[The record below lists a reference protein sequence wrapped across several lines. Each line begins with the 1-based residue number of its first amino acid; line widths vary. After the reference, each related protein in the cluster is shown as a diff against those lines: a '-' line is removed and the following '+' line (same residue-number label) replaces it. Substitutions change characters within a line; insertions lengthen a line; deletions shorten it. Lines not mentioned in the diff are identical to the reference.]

1 MFPYIFIL
9 LTFAIDQSHSQAG
22 TNVPRLALYPP
33 PFTTTSTRFGLLVV
47 ITNPNATNGAISL
60 QCQAN
65 LFSFISNAQ
74 NAVNNP
80 PCGNPNIIA
89 TTAAP
94 PSPGPGVTADPNVTT
109 SAPVLGTTSAPT
121 AGDWG
126 VLEVQALQPDQK
138 IYHQPVKVSRNV
150 AATESVREYVV
161 VSCCTVGLTPN
172 LQVATLVVA
181 DLSRNRTVNWDQAPA
196 LGNINIGTPYQNPAF
211 VSISPCPCDIT
222 QNACDMD
229 CCCDNDCTASDTSSF
244 RGCIS
249 GLPGGQAAPYP
260 EYHCKSAHVLKEDW
274 FPLMCV
280 EREYNALIG
289 FYYAASTT
297 IRNTEALDNKVA
309 SESFYSYSRPSLSTS
324 QTTIY
329 KKGTSVK
336 SITAGVAA
344 RRVGTVVLPQRILSG
359 QCLTTAPVRYLE
371 DQQSDCTFSL
381 TRDLCSSDSIFS
393 GYFYLQPSSNPRA
406 FAVQGSPTDDT
417 AAETN
422 VNYYC
427 TSDFSGYVKNTSAT
441 IPNVTTSTFFNFA
454 LPSDTTCLDVCGN
467 YICEEGVITDTTEPT
482 RGTRC
487 PFDNGS
493 TLPPV
498 PNINGNTCENAVLDV
513 KYEFQWKGTRIVKV
527 DATVILGNVPL
538 SSEVTQRYEAK
549 FNHQYVAN
557 GTVASDNYRNVTT
570 TYDRSTGYDFGKPL
584 QSGMEIINQTDNT
597 FMYVN
602 TNRSQQMAVWDT
614 GADGLCFN
622 AGRRQIEFGNDV
634 FSSCLVKLSLQ
645 DLNNCSNIRKTL
657 VNRLNN
663 LMKADKIGRLG
674 NNNYLNS
681 AYWINVAREDISAV
695 CTGYLATLDDATNN
709 SRLSYEARGLC
720 VDIISGI
727 NLDVM
732 YAVTGKLNATP
743 IYEVIG
749 SRISYVKSEWQ
760 LKCPKGE
767 TNACNTPGFVDTFEV
782 TSSVRFT
789 LVPGNTPERL
799 PRYQDSK
806 YKDICSQDVCWEAFI
821 YPISSNYEGVDK
833 DQVLVQVL
841 LIIVILIGFL
851 VFLRPWWYII

>member
-1 MFPYIFIL
+1 MFPYVFIL
-9 LTFAIDQSHSQAG
+9 LSFTIDQSYSQA
-22 TNVPRLALYPP
+22 VPRLALYPP

-47 ITNPNATNGAISL
+47 ITNPPAANGSIPL
-60 QCQAN
+60 LCQAN
-65 LFSFISNAQ
+65 LFPLISDAQ
-74 NAVNNP
+74 NAINSP
-80 PCGNPNIIA
+80 PCRNPSIIP

-94 PSPGPGVTADPNVTT
+94 PTPGSGVT
-109 SAPVLGTTSAPT
+109 APT
-121 AGDWG
+121 AGEWG
-126 VLEVQALQPDQK
+126 VLEVQALQPDLK
-138 IYHQPVKVSRNV
+138 LYHQPVRVSRNV
-150 AATESVREYVV
+150 PATESVREYVV
-161 VSCCTVGLTPN
+161 VSCCTTGLTQN

-181 DLSRNRTVNWDQAPA
+181 DLSRNKTVNWDQATA
-196 LGNINIGTPYQNPAF
+196 RGNINTGTPYQNPAF

-244 RGCIS
+244 KGCIS
-249 GLPGGQAAPYP
+249 GLLGGQAASYP
-260 EYHCKSAHVLKEDW
+260 EYYCKSAHVLKEDW

-297 IRNTEALDNKVA
+297 IRNTEVLDNKVA
-309 SESFYSYSRPSLSTS
+309 SESFYSYSRPTLSTF
-324 QTTIY
+324 QTNNYTT
-329 KKGTSVK
+329 GTSVR
-336 SITAGVAA
+336 SISVGGTA

-359 QCLTTAPVRYLE
+359 QCLTTAPVRYQE

-381 TRDLCSSDSIFS
+381 TRDLCTSDSVFS
-393 GYFYLQPSSNPRA
+393 GYFYLQPSANPRA
-406 FAVQGSPTDDT
+406 FAVQGNPADDT

-422 VNYYC
+422 VNYFC

-454 LPSDTTCLDVCGN
+454 LPSDTACLDVCGN
-467 YICEEGVITDTTEPT
+467 YVCDEAVITDTTEPT

-487 PFDNGS
+487 PFDDGS

-513 KYEFQWKGTRIVKV
+513 KYEFQWKGSRIVKV
-527 DATVILGNVPL
+527 DATVLLGNVPL
-538 SSEVTQRYEAK
+538 SAEVTQKYEAK
-549 FNHQYVAN
+549 FNHQYVN

-584 QSGMEIINQTDNT
+584 QSGVEFTNQTDSS
-597 FMYVN
+597 FLYVN
-602 TNRSQQMAVWDT
+602 TNSSQQMAVWDT

-681 AYWINVAREDISAV
+681 AYWINVAREDISAL
-695 CTGYLATLDDATNN
+695 CTGYLVSLDDATNN

-727 NLDVM
+727 HLDVM

-782 TSSVRFT
+782 TSSVRFI

-806 YKDICSQDVCWEAFI
+806 YRDICSQDVCWEAFI